1 MDAKPFYQSKLFW
14 LGLITVIVGAA
25 PLVVELVQTIV
36 PDTQTV
42 TTAVGSFA
50 VGVLTIILRVYF
62 TDTKIE

>member
-42 TTAVGSFA
+42 TTAVGSFV